1 MNPLRVLLFVLAVIV
16 CVQIVYSLQ
25 NKASQAA
32 SNAIEAPT
40 GFDSQSNGHLDQAT
54 FEAAQAIFNE
64 QEGISDGLGP
74 LYNAQSCGACHQNP
88 VSGGNSQVTE
98 LRAGHYDGIS
108 FYDHPGGSLIND
120 RAINALIQELVM
132 GGNEVRT
139 LRLSSSTLGLGFVEA
154 IADSTLMDIANSQP
168 GSTGG
173 RINGVAIRV
182 PVAET
187 TNSRRIGRFG
197 WKDQH
202 GSLVSFAADAYLNEM
217 GITSPLQP
225 TENNSNG
232 ESIADYDTVADPEDD
247 GDDVESFADFMRATK
262 APPRDTQL
270 ASTPDALVGAQ
281 LFQQAGCNICHVS
294 TIVTARAGTVINGGK
309 FRVSDA
315 LGDKIIHPYSDFL
328 LHDIGT
334 GDGIVQNGGQ
344 STRNKI
350 RTAPLWGLRTRT
362 RLMHDGVSVS
372 FHDAILR
379 HAGEATFVVDN
390 YLALSNS
397 QKSQILTFL
406 RSL

>member
-1 MNPLRVLLFVLAVIV
+1 MNPLRVLLFVLVVIV

-32 SNAIEAPT
+32 SSATEAPT
-40 GFDSQSNGHLDQAT
+40 GFDNQSNGHVDQAT
-54 FEAAQAIFNE
+54 FEAARATFNE
-64 QEGISDGLGP
+64 QEEISEGLGP
-74 LYNAQSCGACHQNP
+74 LYNAQSCGACHRNP
-88 VSGGNSQVTE
+88 VSGGSSQITE

-120 RAINALIQELVM
+120 RATDALIQELVM
-132 GGNEVRT
+132 SGNEVRT

-154 IADSTLMDIANSQP
+154 IADSTLIDIANSQP

-187 TNSRRIGRFG
+187 PNSRRIGRFG

-262 APPRDTQL
+262 APPRDIQL
-270 ASTPDALVGAQ
+270 AGTPDALVGAQ
-281 LFQQAGCNICHVS
+281 LFQQTGCNICHVT

-309 FRVSDA
+309 FRISDA
-315 LGDKIIHPYSDFL
+315 LGDKIIHPYGDFL

-344 STRNKI
+344 STRNKV

-379 HAGEATFVVDN
+379 HAGEATFVIDN
-390 YLALSNS
+390 YRALNSS
-397 QKSQILTFL
+397 QKNQVLTFL